1 MNDQALVAELQPREA
16 LGNGLPE
23 LVALHLPAFL
33 QEHSQVHLHAL
44 EDQVQH
50 QCAAEDVKQLH
61 HIWVV
66 QPFQER
72 DLAHGTD
79 WNAVVFLQH
88 LDALNG
94 DLLARGTAFGFVH
107 GAIGTLAELFMD
119 FKLLLDGRGIV
130 LHLPGSSQRS
140 LLARFLQALHLEV
153 AVGDQSPLGH
163 GRAHGSTAANE

>member
-1 MNDQALVAELQPREA
+1 MLPA
-16 LGNGLPE
+16 LPE

-79 WNAVVFLQH
+79 WNAVLCLPQNYVKHAGWGLS
-88 LDALNG
+88 
-94 DLLARGTAFGFVH
+94 RW
-107 GAIGTLAELFMD
+107 AEQ
-119 FKLLLDGRGIV
+119 R
-130 LHLPGSSQRS
+130 LP
-140 LLARFLQALHLEV
+140 
-153 AVGDQSPLGH
+153 
-163 GRAHGSTAANE
+163 AAP